1 MRLRWAKTHLTEAV
15 DLLLSELIAA
25 PGMMKS
31 QEDILSRGR
40 MNGIGPKVLKQAAA
54 KLGIVFERHVHPDI
68 GGLRTYWKLP
78 DRRPAD
84 PYPTQKPLKLMERIL
99 EISSQA
105 NDIVLDAFCGCG
117 TALVAGQNLGRQWV
131 GIDISPTHVV

>member
-1 MRLRWAKTHLTEAV
+1 MRFRWVKKHLAEAI
-15 DLLLSELIAA
+15 DLLLCELTAA
-25 PGMMKS
+25 PGMMES

-78 DRRPAD
+78 DKAA
-84 PYPTQKPLKLMERIL
+84 
-99 EISSQA
+99 S
-105 NDIVLDAFCGCG
+105 
-117 TALVAGQNLGRQWV
+117 
-131 GIDISPTHVV
+131 

>member
-78 DRRPAD
+78 DKAA
-84 PYPTQKPLKLMERIL
+84 
-99 EISSQA
+99 S
-105 NDIVLDAFCGCG
+105 
-117 TALVAGQNLGRQWV
+117 
-131 GIDISPTHVV
+131 